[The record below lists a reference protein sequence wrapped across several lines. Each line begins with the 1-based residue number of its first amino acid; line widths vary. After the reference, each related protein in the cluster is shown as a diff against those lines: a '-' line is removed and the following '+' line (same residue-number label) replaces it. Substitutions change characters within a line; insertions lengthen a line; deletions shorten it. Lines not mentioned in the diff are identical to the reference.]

1 MSRWTQYIGELF
13 EDSREPMPSFADEV
27 KGEKILKSE
36 VRWAMSK
43 MKKNKAA
50 GPDGVVTEMFEALE
64 EYGVDR
70 LKGSGNFVSD
80 SETKSRI

>member
-1 MSRWTQYIGELF
+1 
-13 EDSREPMPSFADEV
+13 MPSFADEV

-64 EYGVDR
+64 GIWVLID
-70 LKGSGNFVSD
+70 
-80 SETKSRI
+80 